1 MMNGRR
7 ALVTGGAGFI
17 GSNLADRLLKGGYRV
32 HVVDDLSTGSLANI
46 AHLKG
51 EKRFAYTIGTILD
64 QAVIGQLVDDADIVF
79 HLAAA
84 VGVDYVMA
92 NQLKSIQV
100 NVRGTEVVLEQA
112 NRAKRKVI
120 LFSTS
125 EIYGK
130 SDAVPF
136 KEDDDRVLGPTTV
149 ARWSY
154 AVAKALDE
162 VLAFAY
168 MRDEGLPAV
177 VVRCFNTCGP
187 RQTGQYGMVVPRLA
201 RQALGGKPITVFG
214 DGSQTRCFASV
225 YDVVEGVV
233 RLAECPGAVGG
244 VFNLGSDREVTIGH
258 LAERVKAL
266 AGSSS
271 PIEYVPYEKAYAKGF
286 EDMARRVPDLGRAR
300 SMVGY
305 EPRVDLDGIILSV
318 LEYLRG

>member
-1 MMNGRR
+1 MNVRR

-17 GSNLADRLLKGGYRV
+17 GSHLADRLLAEGYTV

-46 AHLKG
+46 AHLKDDG
-51 EKRFAYTIGTILD
+51 RFACTVGTVLD
-64 QAVIGQLVDDADIVF
+64 RGLMGDLIDGADVIF

-100 NVRGTEVVLEQA
+100 NVRGTEVVLEHA
-112 NRAKRKVI
+112 NRAKRKVV

-130 SDAVPF
+130 SEAVPF
-136 KEDDDRVLGPTTV
+136 KEDDDRVLGPTTI

-154 AVAKALDE
+154 AVTKALDE
-162 VLAFAY
+162 VLALAY
-168 MRDEGLPAV
+168 MREEALPGV
-177 VVRCFNTCGP
+177 IVRCFNTCGP

-201 RQALGGKPITVFG
+201 RQALEGKAITVFG

-225 YDVVEGVV
+225 YDVVDGVV
-233 RLAECPGAVGG
+233 KLGECERAVGG

-266 AGSSS
+266 ARSSS
-271 PIEYVPYEKAYAKGF
+271 PIEYVPYDRAYAKGF
-286 EDMARRVPDLGRAR
+286 EDMTRRVPDLGRVR
-300 SMVGY
+300 SMIGY
-305 EPRVDLDGIILSV
+305 QPRVDLDGIIMSV